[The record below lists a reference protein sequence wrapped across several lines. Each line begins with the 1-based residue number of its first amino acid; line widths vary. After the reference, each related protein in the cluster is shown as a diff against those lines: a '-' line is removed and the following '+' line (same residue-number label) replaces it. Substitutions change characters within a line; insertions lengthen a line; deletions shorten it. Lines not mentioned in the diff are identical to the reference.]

1 MHIMVLKYIV
11 QAFYDVQ
18 ESLGHVDINLVD
30 VVNNGRI
37 NHKFH
42 LIDSKNGMVHVELRW
57 RET

>member
-1 MHIMVLKYIV
+1 MLTKLMV
-11 QAFYDVQ
+11 FCEMQ
-18 ESLGHVDINLVD
+18 ELLGYVDINLAD

-57 RET
+57 REI